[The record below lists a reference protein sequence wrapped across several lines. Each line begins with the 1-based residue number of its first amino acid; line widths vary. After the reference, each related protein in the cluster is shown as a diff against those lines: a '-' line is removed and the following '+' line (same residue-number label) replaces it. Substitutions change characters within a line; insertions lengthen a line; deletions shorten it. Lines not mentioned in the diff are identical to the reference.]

1 MQKGFYMN
9 PTNNQPRSE
18 ARAVLWDLDGTLI
31 DSMPYHWQ
39 AWQDILR
46 QINRHVEHGVWN
58 QTVGMRNSEIIPLLF
73 PDMSPEQAQY
83 VDQAKEARYRELI
96 ELQGIEL
103 LPGVAEW
110 IERFKNLGWKQA
122 VASSAPPENVATI
135 AHVLHF
141 NSTFEA
147 LISGADVQRGKPDPD
162 IFLAA
167 AQRLSVPPQH
177 CLVIEDASTGIEA
190 AHRAGMKAI
199 GVLNTHPHL
208 EADVVVRSLRDL
220 TWEMIENLIHPTGG
234 SHAKR
239 VSAP

>member
-1 MQKGFYMN
+1 MN
-9 PTNNQPRSE
+9 PTNNQPRGDLR
-18 ARAVLWDLDGTLI
+18 ARAVLWDMDGTLI

-46 QINRHVEHGVWN
+46 QINRTVEHGAWN

-73 PDMSPEQAQY
+73 PDMSPEEAVY
-83 VDQAKEARYRELI
+83 VDRAKEARYRELI
-96 ELQGIEL
+96 EQQGIEL

-110 IERFKNLGWKQA
+110 IERFEALGWQQA
-122 VASSAPPENVATI
+122 VASSAPPENVAAI
-135 AHVLHF
+135 AHALHL
-141 NSTFEA
+141 NGTFAA

-167 AQRLSVPPQH
+167 AQRLKVEPQH
-177 CLVIEDASTGIEA
+177 CLVIEDASAGVEA

-208 EADVVVRSLRDL
+208 EADLVVKSMQDL
-220 TWEMIENLIHPTGG
+220 TWDMIESVLHNG
-234 SHAKR
+234 
-239 VSAP
+239 

>member
-1 MQKGFYMN
+1 MN
-9 PTNNQPRSE
+9 PTNNQLRGDPRT
-18 ARAVLWDLDGTLI
+18 RAVLWDMDGTLI
-31 DSMPYHWQ
+31 DSMPFHWQ

-46 QINRHVEHGVWN
+46 RINRHVEHGVWN

-73 PDMSPEQAQY
+73 PDMSPAEMTY
-83 VDQAKEARYRELI
+83 VDQAKETRYRELI
-96 ELQGIEL
+96 EEQGIEL

-110 IERFKNLGWKQA
+110 IQRFQVTGWKQA

-141 NSTFEA
+141 NGTFEA
-147 LISGADVQRGKPDPD
+147 LISGADVPRGKPEPD

-167 AQRLSVPPQH
+167 AQRLNVPPQH

-199 GVLNTHPHL
+199 GVLTTHPHL
-208 EADVVVRSLRDL
+208 EADVVVRSLQDL
-220 TWEMIENLIHPTGG
+220 SWEMIEGLMLNE
-234 SHAKR
+234 
-239 VSAP
+239 

>member
-1 MQKGFYMN
+1 MN
-9 PTNNQPRSE
+9 PMNNQPSRE
-18 ARAVLWDLDGTLI
+18 ARAVLWDMDGTLI

-39 AWQDILR
+39 AWQDILHR
-46 QINRHVEHGVWN
+46 INRSAEHSVWN
-58 QTVGMRNSEIIPLLF
+58 QTAGMRNSEIIPLLF
-73 PDMSPEQAQY
+73 PDMTPTEAAY

-103 LPGVAEW
+103 LSGVADW
-110 IERFKNLGWKQA
+110 IQRFQTAGWKQA

-141 NSTFEA
+141 NGTFEA

-167 AQRLSVPPQH
+167 AQRLNVDPPH
-177 CLVIEDASTGIEA
+177 CLVIEDAEVGIEA

-208 EADVVVRSLRDL
+208 EADVVVQSLQDL
-220 TWEMIENLIHPTGG
+220 TWEMIKSLM
-234 SHAKR
+234 
-239 VSAP
+239 

>member
-1 MQKGFYMN
+1 M
-9 PTNNQPRSE
+9 
-18 ARAVLWDLDGTLI
+18 DGTLI

-39 AWQDILR
+39 AWQDTLR

-58 QTVGMRNSEIIPLLF
+58 QTAGMRNSEIIPLLF
-73 PDMSPEQAQY
+73 PDMPPEEAQY

-103 LPGVAEW
+103 LSGVADW
-110 IERFKNLGWKQA
+110 IQRFQTAGWKQA
-122 VASSAPPENVATI
+122 VASSAPSENVATI

-141 NSTFEA
+141 NGTFEA
-147 LISGADVQRGKPDPD
+147 LISGADVQCGKPNPD

-167 AQRLSVPPQH
+167 ARRLTVDPQH
-177 CLVIEDASTGIEA
+177 CLVIEDAEIGIEA

-208 EADVVVRSLRDL
+208 EADVVVQSLQDL
-220 TWEMIENLIHPTGG
+220 TWEMIENVMHD
-234 SHAKR
+234 A
-239 VSAP
+239 